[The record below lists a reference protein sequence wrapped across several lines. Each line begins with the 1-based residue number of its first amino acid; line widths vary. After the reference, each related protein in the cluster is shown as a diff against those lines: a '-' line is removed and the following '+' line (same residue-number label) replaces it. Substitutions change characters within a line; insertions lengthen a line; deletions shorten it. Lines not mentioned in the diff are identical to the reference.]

1 MRYFVLSEF
10 SDENTE
16 KHTEREKREIRSIV
30 RLAAYMYIHSKRPGG
45 DWREGRFF
53 YSSVV
58 YETHTREHI
67 LRAVV
72 FSNIEETT

>member
-1 MRYFVLSEF
+1 M
-10 SDENTE
+10 
-16 KHTEREKREIRSIV
+16 
-30 RLAAYMYIHSKRPGG
+30 RLAAYIFIHSKRPGG

-58 YETHTREHI
+58 YETQTREHI

-72 FSNIEETT
+72 FSKIEETT

>member
-1 MRYFVLSEF
+1 M
-10 SDENTE
+10 
-16 KHTEREKREIRSIV
+16 
-30 RLAAYMYIHSKRPGG
+30 RLAAYIFIHSKRPVG

-72 FSNIEETT
+72 FSKIEETT